1 MRKVSADTRR
11 LYSAIVTAVLAALPM
26 TCGAADKTI
35 KIGVDLPLSGGDAA
49 NGIPTRNGIV
59 LAVERANAK
68 GVPGGFTFVVDDR
81 DDAVQGAH
89 DPSAGAA
96 NTRAFVSDPSVLAMI
111 GPFNSNVAKA
121 EIPITNDAGLTQIS
135 PSTTNPALTKG
146 RDATLLRPSHPG
158 ANTYFRVCTTDDRQG
173 AADAAFARK
182 FGYKKA
188 FIVDD
193 DETYGKGLADVFEG
207 DFARGGGTVVGHEH
221 LTKAQ
226 IDIEQVLAKIG
237 SAHPDMVFYGG
248 TTVTGG
254 GVLRRKMADSGLQN
268 VAFFGGDGISDDTF
282 LSTAGGM
289 ANGTYY
295 TVAAPE
301 TSRLTSAA
309 RFVAEYRTRWAS
321 DVGPYSANAFAATS
335 IEIAAIEKAIKA
347 ERGKMPTRAEVLE
360 NVAAT
365 RNFPTPIGS
374 VGFDA
379 NGDITA
385 GVLSLYKIENGKAKF
400 VDQVFE
406 RQSAFSQ
413 RCREFLERLL
423 SLQRPRTVSLR
434 G

>member
-1 MRKVSADTRR
+1 MREVSAGTRC
-11 LYSAIVTAVLAALPM
+11 LCSALVTAMLAAAPM
-26 TCGAADKTI
+26 PCAAGNKTI
-35 KIGVDLPLSGGDAA
+35 NIGVDLPLTGGDAA

-59 LAVERANAK
+59 LAVEEANTK

-111 GPFNSNVAKA
+111 GPFNSNVAKV
-121 EIPITNDAGLTQIS
+121 EIPITNDGGLAQIS

-146 RDATLLRPSHPG
+146 RDAARLRMSHPN
-158 ANTYFRVCTTDDRQG
+158 ANTYFRVCTSDDRQG

-193 DETYGKGLADVFEG
+193 DETYGKGLADVFEVA
-207 DFARGGGTVVGHEH
+207 FAQSGGTVIGHEH

-226 IDIEQVLAKIG
+226 IDIEQVLAKVGI
-237 SAHPDMVFYGG
+237 AHPDMVFYGG

-254 GVLRRKMADSGLQN
+254 GVLRRKMADAGLQN
-268 VAFFGGDGISDDTF
+268 VAFFGGDGISDATF
-282 LSTAGGM
+282 LSTAGSM

-309 RFVAEYRTRWAS
+309 QFVAEYRRRWGG
-321 DVGPYSANAFAATS
+321 DVGPYSANAFAATW

-347 ERGKMPTRAEVLE
+347 DHGKMPTRAEVLD

-365 RNFPTPIGS
+365 RNFPTPIGR

-379 NGDITA
+379 SGDTTA

-406 RQSAFSQ
+406 RQAILRPSAS
-413 RCREFLERLL
+413 
-423 SLQRPRTVSLR
+423 SASGST
-434 G
+434 